1 MIKEKTKVRRS
12 LIYFIA
18 LVSVIGLAVLPT
30 RGQGGGQFEGR
41 TTGNINGQIRYAQGG
56 QPAFNVLVNCES
68 SSGGLIGQETTD
80 RNGRFSFR
88 NINLAQYVITVRLP
102 GYFEERETVALQQQ
116 PDEYLQIRLRPDSS
130 TVASVPTTTVMD
142 ASVPPEARKEFQ
154 KAEELL
160 ANKGKDAVEE
170 GIRHLEAALTIYPRF
185 LQAELKLGT
194 LYMDAGRWD
203 EAEKALKQAL
213 EIDPKTVNASFA
225 LGEIYLRQKKYDEA
239 EKVLQAALAVEPKSP
254 RAHFVLAR
262 VYWEKVSVVK
272 DESQWRP
279 PLEKSYQEVKIALEM
294 DPNLADAHLL
304 KGNLYFKVRRAED
317 ALHEFE
323 EYLRL
328 DPKGPFADQ
337 TRSLADK
344 IRKALAETKKP

>member
-1 MIKEKTKVRRS
+1 MRRS

-18 LVSVIGLAVLPT
+18 LVSVIGLAVLPA

-41 TTGNINGQIRYAQGG
+41 ATGNINGQIRYAQGG
-56 QPAFNVLVNCES
+56 QPVFNVLVNCES
-68 SSGGLIGQETTD
+68 SSGGLISQETTD
-80 RNGRFSFR
+80 RNGKFSFR
-88 NINLAQYVITVRLP
+88 NINIAQYVITVRLP

-116 PDEYLQIRLRPDSS
+116 PDQYLQIRLRPDRS
-130 TVASVPTTTVMD
+130 TVAPVPTTIVMD
-142 ASVPPEARKEFQ
+142 ASVPAEAQKEFQ
-154 KAEELL
+154 KAEELV
-160 ANKGKDAVEE
+160 ANERKDTVEE
-170 GIRHLEAALTIYPRF
+170 AIRHLEAALTIYPRF

-194 LYMDAGRWD
+194 LYMDLGRWD
-203 EAEKALKQAL
+203 KAERALKQAL

-225 LGEIYLRQKKYDEA
+225 LGEVYFREKKYDEA
-239 EKVLQAALAVEPKSP
+239 EKVLQGALAVEPKSA
-254 RAHFVLAR
+254 RAHFTLAR
-262 VYWEKVSVVK
+262 TYWEKVSGVK

-279 PLEKSYQEVKIALEM
+279 PLEKSYQEVKIALEL

-328 DPKGPFADQ
+328 DPKGQFADQ
-337 TRSLADK
+337 TRALADK
-344 IRKALAETKKP
+344 IRKALAETKKKP